1 MKNSGDILN
10 SIIDTTQM
18 GQSGIKSVLDR
29 PMNPALY
36 QELVS
41 QMQEYAQIESGARR
55 LLQDRKLPVKKGGAS
70 LIPGAKLRARARLAT
85 GNANSKIAGMMIQGN
100 TRGMILGL
108 RSMHQYSGADPD
120 VCTLSQRLLDTETAN
135 IRQMKPYL

>member
-1 MKNSGDILN
+1 
-10 SIIDTTQM
+10 M

-55 LLQDRKLPVKKGGAS
+55 LLQDRKLPAKKGS
-70 LIPGAKLRARARLAT
+70 TSPIPGAKLMARARLAT

-100 TRGMILGL
+100 TRGMITGL
-108 RSMHQYSGADPD
+108 KDLHRTDRPDPD
-120 VCTLSQRLLDTETAN
+120 VAALSRRLLDCETAG
-135 IRQMKPYL
+135 IGAMQPYL

>member
-1 MKNSGDILN
+1 MKNSRDILN
-10 SIIDTTQM
+10 SIIETTQM

-55 LLQDRKLPVKKGGAS
+55 LLQDRKLP
-70 LIPGAKLRARARLAT
+70 AKMRPRARRSPAENGAY
-85 GNANSKIAGMMIQGN
+85 SKEAAHRMVASNCKG
-100 TRGMILGL
+100 
-108 RSMHQYSGADPD
+108 
-120 VCTLSQRLLDTETAN
+120 
-135 IRQMKPYL
+135 

>member
-1 MKNSGDILN
+1 MKNSRDILN
-10 SIIDTTQM
+10 SIIETTQM

-36 QELVS
+36 QELQS
-41 QMQEYAQIESGARR
+41 QIQEYAQIEAGARR
-55 LLQDRKLPVKKGGAS
+55 LLQDRKLPAVKGSTAP
-70 LIPGAKLRARARLAT
+70 IPGARLMTRVRLST

-108 RSMHQYSGADPD
+108 RNMHQYSGADPD
-120 VCTLSQRLLDTETAN
+120 VCGLSQRLLDTETAN

>member
-1 MKNSGDILN
+1 MKNSRDILN
-10 SIIDTTQM
+10 SIIQTTQM
-18 GQSGIKSVLDR
+18 GQAGIKSVLDR

-36 QELVS
+36 QALVS
-41 QMQEYAQIESGARR
+41 QMQEYAQIESSAQR
-55 LLQDRKLPVKKGGAS
+55 LLDDRKLPPAKGRAPAV
-70 LIPGAKLRARARLAT
+70 PGSKLLARAKLAT
-85 GNANSKIAGMMIQGN
+85 GNTNSKIAGMMIQGN

-108 RSMHQYSGADPD
+108 RNMHQYSQSDPD

>member
-55 LLQDRKLPVKKGGAS
+55 LLQDRKLPAKKGS
-70 LIPGAKLRARARLAT
+70 TSPIPGAKLMARARLAT

-108 RSMHQYSGADPD
+108 RNMQQYSGADPD

>member
-1 MKNSGDILN
+1 MKNSRDILN
-10 SIIDTTQM
+10 SIIQTTQM
-18 GQSGIKSVLDR
+18 GQAGIKSVLDR

-36 QELVS
+36 QALVS
-41 QMQEYAQIESGARR
+41 QMQEYAQIESSAQR
-55 LLQDRKLPVKKGGAS
+55 LLDDRKLPPAKGRS
-70 LIPGAKLRARARLAT
+70 STIPGSKLVARAKLAT

-108 RSMHQYSGADPD
+108 RNMHQYSQSDPD

>member
-1 MKNSGDILN
+1 MKNSRDILN
-10 SIIDTTQM
+10 SIIQTTQM
-18 GQSGIKSVLDR
+18 GQAGIKSVLDR

-36 QELVS
+36 QALVS
-41 QMQEYAQIESGARR
+41 QMQEYAQIQANAQR
-55 LLQDRKLPVKKGGAS
+55 LLEDRKLPAAKKSAPN
-70 LIPGAKLRARARLAT
+70 IPGSKLYTRAKLAT

-108 RSMHQYSGADPD
+108 RNMHQYSQSDPD

>member
-1 MKNSGDILN
+1 MS
-10 SIIDTTQM
+10 
-18 GQSGIKSVLDR
+18 
-29 PMNPALY
+29 PALY
-36 QELVS
+36 QALVS
-41 QMQEYAQIESGARR
+41 QMQEYSQIQASAQR
-55 LLQDRKLPVKKGGAS
+55 LLEDRKLPPVKGRAPQ
-70 LIPGAKLRARARLAT
+70 IPGSKLFAKAKLAT

-108 RSMHQYSGADPD
+108 RNMHQYSQSDPD

>member
-55 LLQDRKLPVKKGGAS
+55 LLQDRKLPAKKGS
-70 LIPGAKLRARARLAT
+70 TSPIPGANGRGIPHFSHVFAPGSLSNPHAGQCPGMARGRTIPLHFPHPTQA
-85 GNANSKIAGMMIQGN
+85 
-100 TRGMILGL
+100 
-108 RSMHQYSGADPD
+108 
-120 VCTLSQRLLDTETAN
+120 
-135 IRQMKPYL
+135 